1 MGALFYIEII
11 KMKSRK
17 VILFFITMAAVV
29 ALSILNKDTA
39 AIVALYGTYC
49 AGNVGAKFSGNI
61 KRTEI

>member
-1 MGALFYIEII
+1 
-11 KMKSRK
+11 MKNRK

-61 KRTEI
+61 NRTEK